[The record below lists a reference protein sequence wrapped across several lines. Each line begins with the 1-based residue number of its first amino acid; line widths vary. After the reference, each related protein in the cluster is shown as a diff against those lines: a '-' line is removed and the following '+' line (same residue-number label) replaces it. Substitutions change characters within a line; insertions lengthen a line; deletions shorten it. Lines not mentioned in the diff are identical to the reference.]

1 MWRIGNGM
9 LNCSPWFGILCIA
22 GSPFC
27 QKFRAQLMQFLVFFK
42 GLDAMVGAMLF
53 SAVSERHIKKS
64 FKKWTKGSSLS
75 QKCDDDATICIL

>member
-27 QKFRAQLMQFLVFFK
+27 QKFGAQLMQFLVFFK
-42 GLDAMVGAMLF
+42 GLDAMEAAMLF

-64 FKKWTKGSSLS
+64 FKKNGHKGCNLHCCYAH
-75 QKCDDDATICIL
+75 QNKYNF

>member
-42 GLDAMVGAMLF
+42 GLDDGR
-53 SAVSERHIKKS
+53 SDAVFCS
-64 FKKWTKGSSLS
+64 F
-75 QKCDDDATICIL
+75 

>member
-1 MWRIGNGM
+1 
-9 LNCSPWFGILCIA
+9 
-22 GSPFC
+22 
-27 QKFRAQLMQFLVFFK
+27 MQFLVFFK
-42 GLDAMVGAMLF
+42 GLDAMEAAMLF